1 MSPGPGIYARNRTS
15 GVVLTPPRPRITIG
29 ARVVTRQGGACGWR
43 GPNQPHRCIRWRPP
57 LGEGFYENIAAV
69 ALAFAT
75 VATVGTGS
83 VLAFSTTSFGAA
95 LLRNVGHHLVC
106 PAR

>member
-57 LGEGFYENIAAV
+57 LGEGFYENIAAG
-69 ALAFAT
+69 FAPPLDGGDGLGP
-75 VATVGTGS
+75 VGAR
-83 VLAFSTTSFGAA
+83 VLDHPG
-95 LLRNVGHHLVC
+95 LGG
-106 PAR
+106 PASRRRAPPRP